1 MDESVM
7 PDWLTCDALDIVAI
21 HAYGVGD
28 FATSAIQAKVNQAQ
42 AAGKKLV
49 FQEW

>member
-7 PDWLTCDALDIVAI
+7 SGWLNCAALDIVAI

-28 FATSAIQAKVNQAQ
+28 FATSAIQAKVSQAQ
-42 AAGKKLV
+42 AAGKKLI